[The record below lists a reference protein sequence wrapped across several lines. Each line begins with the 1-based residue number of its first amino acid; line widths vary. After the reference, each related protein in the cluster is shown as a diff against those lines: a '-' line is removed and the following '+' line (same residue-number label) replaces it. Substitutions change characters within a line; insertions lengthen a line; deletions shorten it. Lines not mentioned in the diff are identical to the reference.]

1 MLQERLFPIS
11 KEAGESVPLAV
22 LGLCPVWPSS
32 SCGGQASFVA
42 LLELLIAVASLV
54 AELGLQS
61 TGSVAV
67 AHGLRCSAACGIF
80 PGIRRMDQ
88 GSNLCLLHRQADSY
102 PLYHQR
108 SPEITFFSR
117 F

>member
-32 SCGGQASFVA
+32 SCGGRASFVA

-67 AHGLRCSAACGIF
+67 AHGLRGPEACGIF
-80 PGIRRMDQ
+80 PDQ
-88 GSNLCLLHRQADSY
+88 GWNPCLLRWQEDSL
-102 PLYHQR
+102 PLSHGGLL
-108 SPEITFFSR
+108 
-117 F
+117 